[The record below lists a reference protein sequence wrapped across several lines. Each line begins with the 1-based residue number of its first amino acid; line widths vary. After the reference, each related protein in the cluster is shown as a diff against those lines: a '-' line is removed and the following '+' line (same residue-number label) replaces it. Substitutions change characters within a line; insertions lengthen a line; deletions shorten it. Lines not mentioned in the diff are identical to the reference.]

1 MAGVTLEFTLPSAL
15 FSVRVRVHVPV
26 RCRLRC
32 RGPYAVHALSFEPR
46 TPEPRTPHRTQ
57 NTNPE
62 ARTWKCERLYYRS
75 VVCLSLDTTTPG
87 GSCAVARDGVVI
99 RELRGDPDRPHDT
112 RLPGDLMTLLADAR
126 LGLPEIE
133 LYAVATGPGSF
144 TGLRIGIATMQ
155 GLAFAAGKP
164 LIGISGFDALARAVI
179 VGRASPKPSEGT
191 VIVGRAAPKLSE
203 GGSGSPTAERA
214 PAVATWV
221 DAWRGEVF
229 AARYEGDVEVDPPS
243 VEKPDAVL
251 ARIAAPTLF
260 VGDAVPIYGDVILR
274 ACGDR
279 ALFAEPPAPP
289 LAGTIAQLAT
299 EQARAGHCPP
309 PDDIRP
315 LYIRR
320 PDAERA
326 RDARP
331 VR

>member
-1 MAGVTLEFTLPSAL
+1 MAGVTDIS
-15 FSVRVRVHVPV
+15 
-26 RCRLRC
+26 
-32 RGPYAVHALSFEPR
+32 GG
-46 TPEPRTPHRTQ
+46 
-57 NTNPE
+57 
-62 ARTWKCERLYYRS
+62 ERLYYRS

-99 RELRGDPDRPHDT
+99 RELRGDPDRRHDT
-112 RLPGDLMTLLADAR
+112 RLPGDLMTLLADAG
-126 LGLPEIE
+126 LGLRDVE

-164 LIGISGFDALARAVI
+164 LIGVSGFDALARTVA
-179 VGRASPKPSEGT
+179 VGRT
-191 VIVGRAAPKLSE
+191 VVVGR
-203 GGSGSPTAERA
+203 GSPSDRSPTS
-214 PAVATWV
+214 VATWV

-243 VEKPDAVL
+243 VERPDAVL

-299 EQARAGHCPP
+299 EQARAGHGPP

-315 LYIRR
+315 LYVRR

>member
-1 MAGVTLEFTLPSAL
+1 M
-15 FSVRVRVHVPV
+15 
-26 RCRLRC
+26 
-32 RGPYAVHALSFEPR
+32 
-46 TPEPRTPHRTQ
+46 
-57 NTNPE
+57 
-62 ARTWKCERLYYRS
+62 
-75 VVCLSLDTTTPG
+75 
-87 GSCAVARDGVVI
+87 ARDGVI
-99 RELRGDPDRPHDT
+99 IHELRGDRDRPHDA
-112 RLPGDLMTLLADAR
+112 RLPGDLMALLADTR
-126 LGLPEIE
+126 LGLRDIE

-155 GLAFAAGKP
+155 GLAFAAEKP
-164 LIGISGFDALARAVI
+164 LIGVSGFDALARTAR
-179 VGRASPKPSEGT
+179 VGRAS
-191 VIVGRAAPKLSE
+191 A
-203 GGSGSPTAERA
+203 TAQRG

-229 AARYEGDVEVDPPS
+229 AARYEGDVEVEPPS
-243 VEKPDAVL
+243 VEKPEAVL

-299 EQARAGHCPP
+299 EQARTGYRPA

>member
-1 MAGVTLEFTLPSAL
+1 M
-15 FSVRVRVHVPV
+15 
-26 RCRLRC
+26 
-32 RGPYAVHALSFEPR
+32 
-46 TPEPRTPHRTQ
+46 
-57 NTNPE
+57 
-62 ARTWKCERLYYRS
+62 
-75 VVCLSLDTTTPG
+75 VCLSLDTTTPG

-126 LGLPEIE
+126 LGLRDVE

-179 VGRASPKPSEGT
+179 AGRVTPKP
-191 VIVGRAAPKLSE
+191 SE
-203 GGSGSPTAERA
+203 GGSGSPTAEHA

-229 AARYEGDVEVDPPS
+229 AARYEGDVEVDAPS

-251 ARIAAPTLF
+251 ARIATPTLF
-260 VGDAVPIYGDVILR
+260 VGDAVPIYADVIQR

-279 ALFAEPPAPP
+279 ARFAEPPAPP

-299 EQARAGHCPP
+299 EQARAGHHPP